1 MFLLD
6 ANTYIQAKNQYYDM
20 TFCPAY
26 WECLDREFAKGNLA
40 SVIEVYNELKE
51 SGDELADWVKA
62 RKVQF
67 IPINSENIQREF
79 AKVAT
84 YVASH
89 EKYKP
94 ASVDQFLAG
103 ADPWIIAAAKVNGA
117 TVVTQESLVDAN
129 SKKVK
134 IPNICKQ
141 FNVRYITTFEMLRQL
156 NAQFGLNR

>member
-20 TFCPAY
+20 AFCPAY

-40 SVIEVYNELKE
+40 SVIVVYNELKE
-51 SGDELADWVKA
+51 GDDELADWVKA
-62 RKVQF
+62 RKEQF
-67 IPINSENIQREF
+67 IPIDSESIQREF

-84 YVASH
+84 YVVGH
-89 EKYKP
+89 ENYKLV
-94 ASVDQFLAG
+94 SVDQFLAG

-117 TVVTQESLVDAN
+117 TVVTQESLVDEN

-134 IPNICKQ
+134 IPNICEQ
-141 FNVRYITTFEMLRQL
+141 FNVPYITTFEMLRQL
-156 NAQFGLNR
+156 NAQFGLSS